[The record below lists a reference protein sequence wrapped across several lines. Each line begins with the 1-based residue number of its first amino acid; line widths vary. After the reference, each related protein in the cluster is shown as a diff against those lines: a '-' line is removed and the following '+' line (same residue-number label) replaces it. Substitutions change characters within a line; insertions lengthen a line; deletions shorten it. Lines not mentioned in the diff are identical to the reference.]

1 VSSDIRFDHDAVNRK
16 KIEFDFTIASTDQM
30 TTCVFDYL
38 ETGDLS
44 IPVPRVAYGGMVIGK

>member
-1 VSSDIRFDHDAVNRK
+1 LDHDAVNRK
-16 KIEFDFTIASTDQM
+16 KTRIDFAIASADQM